1 MTNFSGIKSILFDM
15 DGTLIKHTW
24 QYHQIT
30 AALFEAFAE
39 ELSPLTNE
47 EFYEVFWTK
56 NVDMWYMMIDGV
68 IDGDTAQ
75 VYSYI
80 NTLRHFKLDES
91 LAPKMV
97 ETWVALVLE
106 EAAPFEDTI
115 HVLNTLREKYTLGI
129 VTNGFTT
136 MQRSKIR
143 HYNLAQHVDFTM
155 VSEEVGYHKPDSRI
169 FDAAL
174 KRAGDIAPRQAV
186 FIGDNLQT
194 DIAGAL
200 DTGIHPVWINNQN
213 GNTRPDGVTVIER
226 LSDLLPLLM
235 PA

>member
-1 MTNFSGIKSILFDM
+1 MKDFSGIKSILFDM

-24 QYHQIT
+24 QYHEIT
-30 AALFEAFAE
+30 TALFDAFAE
-39 ELSPLTNE
+39 KLAPFTGEQ
-47 EFYEVFWTK
+47 FYEVFWSK
-56 NVDMWYMMIDGV
+56 NFDMWYMMLDGV

-80 NTLRHFKLDES
+80 NTLRHLKLDES
-91 LAPKMV
+91 LAPQMV
-97 ETWVALVLE
+97 DVWVQLVLK
-106 EAAPFEDTI
+106 EAAPFDDTI

-129 VTNGFTT
+129 VTNGFAT
-136 MQRSKIR
+136 MQRAKIQ

-155 VSEEVGYHKPDSRI
+155 VSEEIGYHKPDPRI

-174 KRAGDIAPRQAV
+174 KQAGDISPQQAI

-200 DTGIHPVWINNQN
+200 NTGIHPVWIAGN
-213 GNTRPDGVTVIER
+213 GYTPPDGVTVIER

-235 PA
+235 TS

>member
-1 MTNFSGIKSILFDM
+1 MKDFSGIKSILFDM

-39 ELSPLTNE
+39 ELSPLTSE

-97 ETWVALVLE
+97 EAWVQLVLN
-106 EAAPFEDTI
+106 EAAPFDDTI

-143 HYNLAQHVDFTM
+143 HYNLAQYVDFTM
-155 VSEEVGYHKPDSRI
+155 VSEEVGYHKPDTRI

-174 KRAGDIAPRQAV
+174 KQAGDVPPRQAV

-200 DTGIHPVWINNQN
+200 NTGIHPVWIHNKN
-213 GNTRPDGVTVIER
+213 GNSPPDGVTVIER

-235 PA
+235 PS